1 MKKVLSYLTVLGI
14 GCSAAWLCQNHV
26 ARSAPAAEVAA
37 EPLLAHNVYFTL
49 KDKSDEAKKKLVDAC
64 KKHLSNHS
72 GTVFFAAGTLVEE
85 LDRPVNDRDFDVGLH
100 LIFKNR
106 AAHDKYQDA
115 PRHLQFIDEN
125 QASWTKV
132 RVFDSYVEQVPGQ

>member
-1 MKKVLSYLTVLGI
+1 MKRLMSYLTVLGI
-14 GCSAAWLCQNHV
+14 GFSAAWLCHV
-26 ARSAPAAEVAA
+26 NVAGTAASAESVA

-49 KDKSDEAKKKLVDAC
+49 KDQSDESKKKVVAAC
-64 KKHLSNHS
+64 KKHLSNHP

-85 LDRPVNDRDFDVGLH
+85 LNRSVNDRDFDVGLH
-100 LIFKNR
+100 IIFKNK

-132 RVFDSYVEQVPGQ
+132 RVFDSYVEQVPSQ